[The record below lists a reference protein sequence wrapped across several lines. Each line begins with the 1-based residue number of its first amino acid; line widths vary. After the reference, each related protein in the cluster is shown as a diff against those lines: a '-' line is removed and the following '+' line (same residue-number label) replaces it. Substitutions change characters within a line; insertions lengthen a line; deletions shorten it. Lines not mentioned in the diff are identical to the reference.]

1 MPPANRPHWQEVLN
15 ILFRFYLAMIPPV
28 AGFLL
33 TMLLAAI
40 IINIAIA
47 SVWVKISLYFFITLA
62 PTLITLALSTHST
75 SRAKL
80 WYAFTDDAINMILFI
95 TIPLALS
102 FPLITIL
109 SQQILYTLL
118 INVIYSL
125 TVLPLSLSSHHNAAL
140 ASKKTAYLPQHL
152 PPPLIVTKDKQP
164 NLPLCEKM
172 RRPITL
178 PVNIKGEEKVYDFY
192 TLVTQFHHGW
202 YHPEKPGTMIT
213 EQDIEL
219 HQATWM
225 AINTQADNRPP
236 SIIPSHIEKMNAQD
250 APLRQLATT
259 MQPDQVDNLLAQ
271 CPITLAPVIKCPS
284 PIIILDE
291 GYDHPFNLAD
301 LHTWLRSSFRH
312 PMTRTLIDP
321 LTIQHHPCRL
331 KRDQVFQTHTSTFL
345 SKPLTWHL
353 PALLFCVINYGVCV
367 GLGHLITLIPL
378 HSTINAAGCF
388 FALYYLVGIATQ
400 CTPSLRKSSRYYFFQ
415 LVKDTS
421 SRDRFVTQ
429 AKQEFDHIDVND
441 NSTTVHLIQLLMLP
455 FMLLPFISLWA
466 TYHLPLWAGWS
477 SISMVNAMGLLP
489 AIILATYVLKGM
501 LAKICHTMHEYC
513 LPAITPEETP
523 KSSLTWEQQASIRC
537 LEIHRGPFELIES
550 TILRAP

>member
-1 MPPANRPHWQEVLN
+1 MPPTNRPHWQEVLN
-15 ILFRFYLAMIPPV
+15 NLSRFNLTLITPV

-33 TMLLAAI
+33 TIQLAAI

-47 SVWVKISLYFFITLA
+47 SVWVKISLYLFITLA
-62 PTLITLALSTHST
+62 PILITLALSTHST

-95 TIPLALS
+95 TIPLAFS
-102 FPLITIL
+102 FPLIAIL

-125 TVLPLSLSSHHNAAL
+125 TVLPLSLSSHHNAAS
-140 ASKKTAYLPQHL
+140 ATKKTAYLPQHL
-152 PPPLIVTKDKQP
+152 PPPLIVTIGKQAY
-164 NLPLCEKM
+164 LPRCAKM
-172 RRPITL
+172 QRPITL

-192 TLVTQFHHGW
+192 TLVTEFYHRWH
-202 YHPEKPGTMIT
+202 HPEEPGTMIT

-225 AINTQADNRPP
+225 AINAQADNRPP

-259 MQPDQVDNLLAQ
+259 IQPDQVDNLLAQ

-301 LHTWLRSSFRH
+301 LHTWLRSSFHH
-312 PMTRTLIDP
+312 PLTRTLIDP

-367 GLGHLITLIPL
+367 GLGHLITLLPL

-429 AKQEFDHIDVND
+429 AKQALDHDAND
-441 NSTTVHLIQLLMLP
+441 NSTATHLIQLLNPL
-455 FMLLPFISLWA
+455 FMLLTFISLWA
-466 TYHLPLWAGWS
+466 TYHLPLWAG
-477 SISMVNAMGLLP
+477 
-489 AIILATYVLKGM
+489 
-501 LAKICHTMHEYC
+501 
-513 LPAITPEETP
+513 
-523 KSSLTWEQQASIRC
+523 
-537 LEIHRGPFELIES
+537 
-550 TILRAP
+550 